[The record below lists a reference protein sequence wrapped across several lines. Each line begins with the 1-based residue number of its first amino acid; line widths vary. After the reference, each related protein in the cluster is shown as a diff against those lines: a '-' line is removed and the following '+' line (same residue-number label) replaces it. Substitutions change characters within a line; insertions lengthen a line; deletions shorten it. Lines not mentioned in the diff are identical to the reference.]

1 MGLERIDFDY
11 GLVVVVGPHK
21 RTVQVAAAAGRPAK
35 GTVKEERGLRAA
47 VFSLDGPPHGRILS
61 ATWMPE
67 SEGREIAEVRVDV
80 PARGPDSW
88 AACADG
94 ARACPD
100 FSSAIEGV
108 EIGMTWL
115 NESQAFA
122 EWALAQARLIVPRR
136 QHAYSVMVPMFVE
149 AETPEA
155 AVAAAADMLG
165 DDGWARRTFIVDDM
179 DDPADEPSSFHLEKG
194 QVVPGVSPD
203 DEVASDEEVRRG

>member
-1 MGLERIDFDY
+1 MGLERIDYDY

-21 RTVQVAAAAGRPAK
+21 RTVEVPAHRRDK
-35 GTVKEERGLRAA
+35 GTMRVETGLRAA
-47 VFSLDGPPHGRILS
+47 VFSLYGPPHGRILS

-67 SEGREIAEVRVDV
+67 SEGREVAEVRVDL
-80 PARGPDSW
+80 PAREPDSW
-88 AACADG
+88 AAFADG

-108 EIGMTWL
+108 ESGLTWL

-136 QHAYSVMVPMFVE
+136 QRSFSVMVPMFVE

-155 AVAAAADMLG
+155 AVTAAADVLG
-165 DDGWARRTFIVDDM
+165 DGGWERRTFIVDDM
-179 DDPADEPSSFHLEKG
+179 DDPADEPSSFHLEQG
-194 QVVPGVSPD
+194 QVLPGVSPD